1 MKIDEKPFVSMGCT
15 VREPVC
21 PLCPPGEKSGTC
33 NGVHTVAQ
41 EDVLRFFTP
50 SFVSTPPDEVSVFQ
64 VVRDDGTKSP
74 PLTRDPGFFSVSL
87 VEAAKDASVDKA
99 REHLDAFLHA
109 VKDAQFLLLGDRIV
123 SIDRRA
129 DGVVSIK
136 IAPMKEE

>member
-1 MKIDEKPFVSMGCT
+1 MSRNQNDVERFTFIESSAPGT
-15 VREPVC
+15 VPACVD
-21 PLCPPGEKSGTC
+21 S
-33 NGVHTVAQ
+33 N
-41 EDVLRFFTP
+41 P
-50 SFVSTPPDEVSVFQ
+50 S
-64 VVRDDGTKSP
+64 
-74 PLTRDPGFFSVSL
+74 FFSVSL